1 MISFVYFRA
10 MISLNENIFL
20 IADPFLKDLNFKRSV
35 VFICEHNDDGSFGL
49 VQNELTNYFLH
60 QLLDNIINENIPVF
74 KGGPVGLNTIHF
86 LHQFPTVPN
95 CVQLSNDLYWGGDI
109 KTITSLINS
118 KQIDLQKIKFFI
130 GYSGW
135 SPKQLDEEMSEKTWL
150 LSEVNTDIIFKSNPN
165 EIWKDALKFLG
176 GEFEQLIHYPIDP
189 QLN

>member
-1 MISFVYFRA
+1 MIP
-10 MISLNENIFL
+10 LNENIFL

-49 VQNELTNYFLH
+49 IQNEPTHYFLH
-60 QLLDNIINENIPVF
+60 HLFDNIYIENIPVF

-95 CVQLSNDLYWGGDI
+95 CVKLSNDLYWGGDI
-109 KTITSLINS
+109 ETITRLINS
-118 KQIDLQKIKFFI
+118 NQIDLQKIKFFI

-135 SPKQLDEEMSEKTWL
+135 SPKQLAEEMSEKTWL
-150 LSEVNTDIIFKSNPN
+150 ISEVNTNIIFKSKPH

-176 GEFEQLIHYPIDP
+176 GEFEQLINYPIDP

>member
-1 MISFVYFRA
+1 MIP
-10 MISLNENIFL
+10 LNENIFL

-49 VQNELTNYFLH
+49 VQNDPTNYFLH
-60 QLLDNIINENIPVF
+60 QLFDDISFENIPVY

-86 LHQFPTVPN
+86 LHQFPFIPN
-95 CVQLSNDLYWGGDI
+95 CVKLSTDLYWGGDI
-109 KTITSLINS
+109 ETITGLINS
-118 KQIDLQKIKFFI
+118 NQIDLQKIKFFV

-135 SPKQLDEEMSEKTWL
+135 SPKQLAEEMSEKTWL
-150 LSEVNTDIIFKSNPN
+150 ISEVNTDIIFKSKPN

-176 GEFEQLIHYPIDP
+176 GEFEQLINYPIDP